1 MPLNSNIKNLV
12 MAWIQVQTFSLDY
25 DVSDQK
31 RNLLLDHKI
40 FFERK
45 GGLQPN

>member
-1 MPLNSNIKNLV
+1 

-31 RNLLLDHKI
+31 RNLLLENKI
-40 FFERK
+40 FLRK
-45 GGLQPN
+45 RRIKT